1 MSQRLLYGVPF
12 ECVSLAALPIPG
24 LNRGILMELFERR
37 LTNLDV
43 VLETADQSLPMP
55 GELARSLKASIIET
69 YTRLQH
75 RVMYR
80 QMERLKTIGSD
91 TRVVSSLFDA
101 EGTDLEHRVQD
112 IFQSGLVSW
121 QYSPITKQRRGEP
134 DGYLAIPEKG
144 NLVVSITASDGN
156 IRLTKPREVL
166 GASAKYG
173 PVFGFLVVGRPD
185 FVQDAIDEAPA
196 ISRELKP
203 YKLMTVSALAELYV
217 LWREG
222 KASPEQVESLFLEGD
237 SYLNMDGVARL
248 GGGQM

>member
-121 QYSPITKQRRGEP
+121 
-134 DGYLAIPEKG
+134 AI
-144 NLVVSITASDGN
+144 LSDN
-156 IRLTKPREVL
+156 KTTPR
-166 GASAKYG
+166 
-173 PVFGFLVVGRPD
+173 
-185 FVQDAIDEAPA
+185 
-196 ISRELKP
+196 
-203 YKLMTVSALAELYV
+203 
-217 LWREG
+217 
-222 KASPEQVESLFLEGD
+222 
-237 SYLNMDGVARL
+237 
-248 GGGQM
+248 